1 MTKIIRIAE
10 SELQEME
17 QRKRAQLI
25 NSIGGY
31 KSGILIGT
39 VDKEGQENLAIF
51 NSIFHLGANPPLFGL
66 IFRPDSAPRHTL
78 ANIEDT
84 GFFTVNHIHSKII
97 EQAHHTSARYDKSV
111 SEFKAAGLT
120 PEYLNDFFAPF
131 VKEARVK
138 FSAQLA
144 EVHRLTINNTI
155 MVIGKILEIQLPE
168 NAILEDGMIDLVA
181 TDTIAVSGLDR
192 YMKAEEISRLPYA
205 KPNPQYH

>member
-1 MTKIIRIAE
+1 MTKIISISEAE
-10 SELQEME
+10 LLEME

-31 KSGILIGT
+31 KSGILIGS
-39 VDKEGQENLAIF
+39 VDREGQENLAIF

-78 ANIEDT
+78 SNIEET
-84 GFFTVNHIHSKII
+84 GFFTVNQIHSKII
-97 EQAHHTSARYDKSV
+97 EQAHHTAARYDKSV

-120 PEYLNDFFAPF
+120 PEYKSSFFAPF
-131 VKEARVK
+131 VLESLVK

-144 EVHRLTINNTI
+144 EVHRLSINNTI
-155 MVIGKILEIQLPE
+155 MVIGKILEIHLPE
-168 NAILEDGMIDLVA
+168 NTLLEDGMIDLVA
-181 TDTIAVSGLDR
+181 ADTVAVSGLDR
-192 YMKAEEISRLPYA
+192 YMKAKEIVRLPYA